1 MPSDNLLGMLQSIV
15 RETPSLLSCLVWL
28 AVITA
33 LFLWL
38 AIRLV
43 GKREYVLEQ

>member
-1 MPSDNLLGMLQSIV
+1 
-15 RETPSLLSCLVWL
+15 VWL
-28 AVITA
+28 AIITA